1 MEIELINEK
10 CVILLDLDGTIIS
23 DDYLIYEEIR
33 RKIEM
38 YSKNNYVFLV
48 TGRSLSDSLRYY
60 YELNLKTPIICYNGG
75 FVYYPTERKKVF
87 CRYMIGT
94 QQILNLIFL
103 EFKSD
108 IENII
113 ISKGEKTFYLNQ
125 ENPFLCEMMIEP
137 SLENRLISWNE
148 ILMLKNC
155 HRIVLSISNAHQSE
169 IVHKLKAKFDSVDI
183 FGWKGRDEIID
194 ISGNLSDKW
203 DTSLRV
209 LEKMNLCDYKVI
221 AIGDA
226 RNDISMI
233 KNADIGVAMLNAGNE
248 VKRYA
253 DYITEYDNNNNGVY
267 YFFEKLE
274 KMSVI

>member
-1 MEIELINEK
+1 MEIGQINEK

-33 RKIEM
+33 KKIEL
-38 YSKNNYVFLV
+38 YSKNHYIFLV

-60 YELNLKTPIICYNGG
+60 YELNLKTPIVCYNGG
-75 FVYYPTERKKVF
+75 FVYYPTDKKELF

-94 QQILNLIFL
+94 QQILNSIFF
-103 EFKSD
+103 EFKSG
-108 IENII
+108 IENIV

-125 ENPFLCEMMIEP
+125 KNPFLCEMMLEP
-137 SLENRLISWNE
+137 NLENKLIGWNE

-155 HRIVLSISNAHQSE
+155 HRIVLSISDTRQSE
-169 IVHKLKAKFDSVDI
+169 IVHKLKSKFDSVDI
-183 FGWKGRDEIID
+183 FGWKERDEIID
-194 ISGNLSDKW
+194 ISSNLSDKW
-203 DTSLRV
+203 DTTLRV
-209 LEKMNLCDYKVI
+209 LEKMNLRGYKVI

-248 VKRYA
+248 VKNYA

-274 KMSVI
+274 KMRVI